1 MAKKTTKESATNR
14 KNVPVK
20 TKIKSG
26 QEHGSILSGE
36 QKKKLVKQKL
46 REKKNSSVPRTAQQ
60 SIPYQEMFRDGICR
74 VDDRH
79 YTKCIMFGDINYQL
93 AQNED
98 KTAAF
103 EYWCDFYNYFDPS
116 ISVQISCM
124 NQYVNVSEMEGSI
137 ELPMKQDGFDEIRME
152 YEGVLKTQL
161 AKGNN
166 GLMRKKYVTFGIEAE
181 NVKVAKPR

>member
-1 MAKKTTKESATNR
+1 M
-14 KNVPVK
+14 
-20 TKIKSG
+20 
-26 QEHGSILSGE
+26 
-36 QKKKLVKQKL
+36 KLKL
-46 REKKNSSVPRTAQQ
+46 RDKKNSSVPRTAQQ

-166 GLMRKKYVTFGIEAE
+166 GLMR
-181 NVKVAKPR
+181 